1 MEDDYVWWF
10 YNTCERVRLGGV
22 KGDVLYI
29 GVLRTTR
36 MELADWIDNDL
47 YNGRIVFISN
57 SYVLKESVFNYFGNF
72 FFLGDKIKLPVKY
85 GKNYIRARKRFTR
98 C

>member
-10 YNTCERVRLGGV
+10 YNTCERVMSGGV
-22 KGDVLYI
+22 KGDVLEI

-47 YNGRIVFISN
+47 YNGRIVLISN
-57 SYVLKESVFNYFGNF
+57 SYVLKESVFNYFSNF
-72 FFLGDKIKLPVKY
+72 FFLVDKI
-85 GKNYIRARKRFTR
+85 
-98 C
+98 